1 MKSLYAKVGTALFV
15 VFLPLIRI
23 ILRGTHRV
31 GVALIY
37 DGKIVL
43 VKNWLARNTWR
54 LPGGGMKKN
63 ERPTEAAAREIR
75 EELGLEIDADKLVLV
90 TSGNLKADRLGYEYT
105 VFAYLLSEKPLI
117 RKARFEITEWGIFD
131 SVPSDLQDGLEDI
144 IQKLSDKRL
153 L

>member
-23 ILRGTHRV
+23 MLRGTHRV

-37 DGKIVL
+37 DGQIVL
-43 VKNWLARNTWR
+43 VKNWLARTTWR

-90 TSGNLKADRLGYEYT
+90 ASGKLKADRLGYEYT
-105 VFAYLLSEKPLI
+105 VFAYLLSEEPLI
-117 RKARFEITEWGIFD
+117 RKARFEITEWGIFG
-131 SVPSDLQDGLEDI
+131 SVPGDLQDGLEDI